1 MNLDR
6 LRFRID
12 PPGTI
17 TTQQLNEYGA
27 DWVNENYDEIENS
40 TPQQRINHFTN
51 YVITMLN
58 NNEVNITDLTRQR
71 IREYAREHINIL
83 FDDEDNN
90 HNRIV
95 AQGKKRKTRRAR
107 KTKIHKRRAS
117 TRYLKRKSKRYY

>member
-27 DWVNENYDEIENS
+27 DWINENYDEMENS

-51 YVITMLN
+51 YVITMLD

-95 AQGKKRKTRRAR
+95 AQGKKRKTRLAR
-107 KTKIHKRRAS
+107 KTKTHKRRAS
-117 TRYLKRKSKRYY
+117 TRYLKRKSKRFY

>member
-12 PPGTI
+12 PQGTI

-71 IREYAREHINIL
+71 IREYAQEHINIL

-90 HNRIV
+90 QQRIV
-95 AQGKKRKTRRAR
+95 AQGKKRKTKRSR
-107 KTKIHKRRAS
+107 KTKKHKKRAS
-117 TRYLKRKSKRYY
+117 MKRFKRKSKRYY